1 MEVIKFKQA
10 FLLVSL
16 IIFPAISMLGQ
27 ENKSIA
33 PTQKNEILGQQNKQ
47 LPSTKKGRGA
57 SADAKEK
64 KKEKEDTL
72 DKDIREHAY
81 AYLSNIL
88 TGSDTLDDKIQAAHL
103 RANYAELIC
112 AYGDRNRAIEVFR
125 QSISE
130 IVRQLIEQEIREEK
144 QISDASKDEKRKIY
158 DDEAIFELALQ
169 LAQTAIKCDPSAK
182 TAITTELEGI
192 KFSSKERDGISRKEK
207 ESDITRQNDLSTVPD
222 EAWGT
227 QPSIKRRMAAQFLT
241 TEAHAKI
248 AEGKLTEAM
257 ALLRESSLYC
267 VSVPFVTAIGRL
279 FTSKPAEAS
288 LMFIQAAQRVQSTP
302 SGAEVRALNFGLRP
316 LGANPLTIKPGSN
329 PQSDALIKSYLM
341 AISSLVQSPDNVRV
355 SRSADTL
362 RIVKESL
369 PLYIAFHPEAF
380 ALIENWVR
388 ESTNGFSSS
397 VRRSV
402 IEKRE
407 FGAESAEERISRYE
421 KIALQSEDSSQRDQ
435 ACASL
440 ASNGIQYGNFDKATE
455 WANKILDTALRQEML
470 DAVTVRQISFKLTK
484 ITEDK
489 YQSMKQSISGIFSPT
504 LRAQLY
510 IQLAKTIAKCET
522 KNNEVKN
529 GLEVSYQALQESSLI
544 ADSLKSSATQSH
556 LLFSIAGAYAEFDT
570 IRALAG
576 VREAAQ
582 SIGRHKDQP
591 PSRLG
596 GKIIDVTTV
605 QFDSTGFFSRKVFDD
620 RGEYKKPY
628 DFSIFRKLAQ
638 ENFDL
643 SWLAATQIDDNL
655 LQLVAKYEVCA
666 AILLNPKYGKAEPQ
680 QVSNGKSNEEKK

>member
-1 MEVIKFKQA
+1 MEVVKFKQA

-16 IIFPAISMLGQ
+16 IILPAISMLGQ

-33 PTQKNEILGQQNKQ
+33 PTKKNEILGPQNKQ
-47 LPSTKKGRGA
+47 LPSVKKGGGA
-57 SADAKEK
+57 SPDAKEK
-64 KKEKEDTL
+64 KEEKEDTL
-72 DKDIREHAY
+72 GKDVRERAY

-88 TGSDTLDDKIQAAHL
+88 ADSDTLDDKIRAAHL

-130 IVRQLIEQEIREEK
+130 IVRQLIEQEVKEEK
-144 QISDASKDEKRKIY
+144 QISDASKEEKPKMDESG
-158 DDEAIFELALQ
+158 AIFELALQ
-169 LAQTAIKCDPSAK
+169 LAQAAIKCDPSAK
-182 TAITTELEGI
+182 TTITTELEGI
-192 KFSSKERDGISRKEK
+192 KISSKERDGISREEK
-207 ESDITRQNDLSTVPD
+207 ESAINRQNDLSIVAD
-222 EAWGT
+222 EAYGT
-227 QPSIKRRMAAQFLT
+227 QPSIRRRMAAQFLT

-257 ALLRESSLYC
+257 VLLRESSFYC

-288 LMFIQAAQRVQSTP
+288 SIFIQAAQRVQSTP
-302 SGAEVRALNFGLRP
+302 SGTEVRALNFGLRP

-329 PQSDALIKSYLM
+329 PQSDVLIRSYLM

-362 RIVKESL
+362 SMVKASL
-369 PLYIAFHPEAF
+369 PLYVAFHPEVF
-380 ALIENWVR
+380 PLIENWVR
-388 ESTNGFSSS
+388 ESINGFPS

-407 FGAESAEERISRYE
+407 FGAESAEEKISRYE

-470 DAVTVRQISFKLTK
+470 DAVTARQISFKLTE
-484 ITEDK
+484 ITEAK

-510 IQLAKTIAKCET
+510 IQLAKTIAKRET

-529 GLEVSYQALQESSLI
+529 GLDVSYQALQESSLI
-544 ADSLKSSATQSH
+544 ADSLKC
-556 LLFSIAGAYAEFDT
+556 
-570 IRALAG
+570 
-576 VREAAQ
+576 
-582 SIGRHKDQP
+582 
-591 PSRLG
+591 
-596 GKIIDVTTV
+596 
-605 QFDSTGFFSRKVFDD
+605 
-620 RGEYKKPY
+620 
-628 DFSIFRKLAQ
+628 
-638 ENFDL
+638 N
-643 SWLAATQIDDNL
+643 
-655 LQLVAKYEVCA
+655 
-666 AILLNPKYGKAEPQ
+666 
-680 QVSNGKSNEEKK
+680 